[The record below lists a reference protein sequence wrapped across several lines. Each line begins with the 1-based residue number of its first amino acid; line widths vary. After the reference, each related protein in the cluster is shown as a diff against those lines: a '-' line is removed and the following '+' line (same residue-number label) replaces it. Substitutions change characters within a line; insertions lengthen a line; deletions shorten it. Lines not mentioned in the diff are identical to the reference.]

1 MSMREKLEVLGK
13 EAVLGKIRE
22 AGLREY
28 GTLNEDLYGKI
39 GRITGSHEEMD
50 GPMLAA
56 GALNNNDFSGML
68 LDIVKSDPGKV
79 LQGLDTVAWLVNA
92 EKILLYLPE
101 QETELARC
109 IGEMAGRLGM
119 EVEVVNDIVNA
130 RLMRDGITCHVET
143 LAAVADV
150 LDGTYKPQTLV
161 SVVKYE
167 TSAGAAE
174 VKAPAYVP
182 FGTKL
187 TDVTGPLDGVKA
199 VGVGAALY
207 APEKAADVVISAEL
221 ALGDGVIKLYGDG
234 CCMVDV
240 TEKGL
245 LASRRKSCG
254 KCTFCREGL
263 LQLDTRMKEIT
274 AGKGSLASLD
284 IMKDIG
290 EVMTFSGSCTLG
302 DFGSCMTLETMKQF
316 ADEYQDHIARKKCT
330 AGTCLAFVNMYIDP
344 AKCTG
349 CGKCIAACPDD
360 LIEGLPGYIHMI
372 EDIDCT
378 KCGKCQDACPEGAIV
393 RTLGTV
399 PRLPDR
405 LTRVGRFRRY

>member
-1 MSMREKLEVLGK
+1 MSVTERLNGLGK
-13 EAVLGKIRE
+13 EAVLKKIQD

-28 GTLNEDLYGKI
+28 GTLNEDLYEKI
-39 GRITGSHEEMD
+39 SRITGSHEPVD

-56 GALNNNDFSGML
+56 AALNNNDFSGML
-68 LDIVKSDPGKV
+68 LQIVKEDAGKV
-79 LQGLDTVAWLVNA
+79 LAGLQTAAWLA
-92 EKILLYLPE
+92 DAQKMYFYLPE
-101 QETELARC
+101 QETELA
-109 IGEMAGRLGM
+109 GTVSAKAAELGM
-119 EVEVVNDIVNA
+119 DVEVVNDIVNA
-130 RLMRDGITCHVET
+130 RLMRDGLTCHVET
-143 LAAVADV
+143 LAAVSDV
-150 LDGTYKPQTLV
+150 LDGCYKPQTLV

-167 TSAGAAE
+167 TSAGASE

-187 TDVTGPLDGVKA
+187 ADITGPLDGVKA
-199 VGVGAALY
+199 VGVGAGLY
-207 APEKAADVVISAEL
+207 TPEKAAELVVSADL
-221 ALGDGVIKLYGDG
+221 ALGDGVVKLYGEG

-245 LASRRKSCG
+245 LASRKKSCG

-274 AGKGSLASLD
+274 GGKGSLASLD

-316 ADEYQDHIARKKCT
+316 ANEYQDHISKKKCT

-344 AKCTG
+344 KKCTG
-349 CGKCIAACPDD
+349 CGKCVASCPDD

-378 KCGKCQDACPEGAIV
+378 KCGKCQEACPEDAVV

-405 LTRVGRFRRY
+405 LTRVGRFQRY